1 MISERYMVFLKNKIH
16 EALTIEHIL
25 QKQNRLRYL
34 VHIMTQIILGTFPL
48 AGANETAFLLLL
60 LLDRIS
66 LDIKNIYCNNIIFNK
81 VKLNCNKL

>member
-1 MISERYMVFLKNKIH
+1 MISKCYMVFLKNKIH

-48 AGANETAFLLLL
+48 AGTNETAFFLLLSL
-60 LLDRIS
+60 NNIS
-66 LDIKNIYCNNIIFNK
+66 LDIKIFIAIILHSIK
-81 VKLNCNKL
+81 